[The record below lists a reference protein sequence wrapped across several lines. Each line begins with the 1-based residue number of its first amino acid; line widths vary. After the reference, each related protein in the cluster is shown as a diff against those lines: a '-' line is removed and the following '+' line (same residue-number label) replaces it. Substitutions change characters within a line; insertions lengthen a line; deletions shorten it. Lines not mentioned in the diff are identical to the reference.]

1 MYQAEL
7 KTAARV
13 PVPVRRL
20 DPRRVYSALVFVPLF
35 YVLVRYLPPLAFFLL
50 VAAASSLA
58 LLELYRLHFREDA
71 PPVLLAL
78 GLGGGLLLL
87 SGIQWPGLLAE
98 RTALLLALA
107 AVLLHRL
114 KSTSDLRRSLTD
126 SAVLLFGLLYVPL
139 TLGHL
144 LLTRARPD
152 GEFLVFFLI
161 LVTWAGDTGAYYVGT
176 AVGQHKLAPVI
187 SPNKT
192 VEGLIGGLVLAVA
205 AAFLARAWF
214 LPTFGAGDC
223 LAAGLLLTLAGVA
236 GDLSES
242 VMKRG
247 AGAKD
252 TGGLIPGHGGMLDR
266 LDSLLFTAPAFYYYV
281 TLVKG

>member
-7 KTAARV
+7 KTAAAV

-20 DPRRVYSALVFVPLF
+20 DPRRVYSALAFIPLF
-35 YVLVRYLPPLAFFLL
+35 YALVRYLPPFAFFLL

-58 LLELYRLHFREDA
+58 LLEFYRLHFREEG
-71 PPVLLAL
+71 PPALLAL

-87 SGIQWPGLLAE
+87 AGIEWPGLLSE
-98 RTALLLALA
+98 RTALLLTLA

-114 KSTSDLRRSLTD
+114 QSTSDLRRSLAD
-126 SAVLLFGLLYVPL
+126 SAVLLFGLLYVSL

-152 GEFLVFFLI
+152 GEFLVFFLL

-176 AVGQHKLAPVI
+176 ALGRHKLAPVI

-192 VEGLIGGLVLAVA
+192 VEGLVGGLGLAVA

-223 LAAGLLLTLAGVA
+223 LATGLLLTLAGVA

-247 AGAKD
+247 VGVKD

-281 TLVKG
+281 ALVKG

>member
-176 AVGQHKLAPVI
+176 AIGRHKLAPVI